1 MRGKERYHFAIC
13 EVYGITP
20 AYAGKSAVLKQLQ
33 HSHMDHPRVCGEKVI
48 RHPFPIHKRGSPPR
62 MRGKAKGVQHGPLI
76 RRITPAYAGK
86 SYPAIFGPG
95 YLRDHPR
102 VCGEKWIASVPAS
115 GFLGSPPRMRGK
127 DSRQNVAQRPQG
139 ITPAYA
145 GKRPPPK
152 SPRLLRLDHP
162 RVCGEKENS
171 MTLKD
176 YHKGS
181 PPRMRGKGSRRYG
194 QQWSAGITPAYA
206 GKSASC
212 TQSRLYR
219 WDHPRV
225 CGEKKRSKRQHRNTA
240 GSPPRMRGKGA

>member
-1 MRGKERYHFAIC
+1 
-13 EVYGITP
+13 
-20 AYAGKSAVLKQLQ
+20 
-33 HSHMDHPRVCGEKVI
+33 
-48 RHPFPIHKRGSPPR
+48 
-62 MRGKAKGVQHGPLI
+62 MRGKAEQQQSPVHLQ
-76 RRITPAYAGK
+76 RITPAYAGK
-86 SYPAIFGPG
+86 SSLRGSRACSG
-95 YLRDHPR
+95 RDHPR

>member
-1 MRGKERYHFAIC
+1 MRGKAPLLGFGFTLI
-13 EVYGITP
+13 
-20 AYAGKSAVLKQLQ
+20 L
-33 HSHMDHPRVCGEKVI
+33 DHPRVCGEKSQCRV
-48 RHPFPIHKRGSPPR
+48 PTATNSGSPPR